1 MRYVT
6 TRLTRF
12 LLSPL
17 ASSLSI
23 VASSP
28 ARRPA
33 TQPAHTVTYRRG
45 GNLLLTPFLPQRLWN
60 GIYIPARAIYH
71 GPRVLQ
77 NQPEIS
83 IIYVDSGSC
92 ASRTT
97 VLLFAFA
104 LLSSLCVCMRD
115 SQRGCEKK
123 LFYRFGM
130 SFEID
135 RWVKQKTFSFSL
147 SFSLTTP
154 ILAST
159 LFFFSFISR
168 TNIQIVMADTRQIV
182 GQCRPLS
189 ITETYRNPQSYST
202 KPLCN
207 VTYHYCVT
215 YLFIVLNNKV
225 RRRISRARGGL
236 WKKACRIFF

>member
-147 SFSLTTP
+147 SLSLSPHQSLPQLCFSSLSSRALTSKLSWQTRAKSSVSAALYRLLRP
-154 ILAST
+154 IET
-159 LFFFSFISR
+159 LSLIR
-168 TNIQIVMADTRQIV
+168 LNPYVTWPT
-182 GQCRPLS
+182 
-189 ITETYRNPQSYST
+189 ITAW
-202 KPLCN
+202 
-207 VTYHYCVT
+207 
-215 YLFIVLNNKV
+215 
-225 RRRISRARGGL
+225 RISSL
-236 WKKACRIFF
+236 Y